1 MNLSGVN
8 QDTNQDVELMGD
20 DDIVKGENGDY
31 EDDGS
36 IYTNFLYNTYGKVH
50 IGDLNKYY
58 HLKNKFDMN
67 RYNINKAKAKILKM
81 KMEMKLVSG
90 RENVSNTDKK
100 TIDKHKKL
108 VGAMARIKKR
118 LQKNKES
125 FTQTP
130 DILDY
135 TKKGKQIE
143 NIKRI
148 RKENIHNVLAKMN
161 NEIKEKEKQIFLN
174 KYDFLFDFNVI
185 EDPVSTF
192 EKQITDYES
201 ALKEKM
207 ELKAILDKQH
217 SARENKLNEIETRY
231 DHIRQMLK
239 TEKDPENRRSLYE
252 SYAKLM
258 KEKYMLKKKSEIE
271 NVVEVS
277 RK

>member
-1 MNLSGVN
+1 MNTSGIN
-8 QDTNQDVELMGD
+8 QEFNRDVELTD
-20 DDIVKGENGDY
+20 NDDIVQGENGDH

-67 RYNINKAKAKILKM
+67 RYNINKAKAKILRM
-81 KMEMKLVSG
+81 KMELKLASG
-90 RENVSNTDKK
+90 RENASNADKK

-108 VGAMARIKKR
+108 VGAMSRINKR

-125 FTQTP
+125 FTQTS

-143 NIKRI
+143 NIKRM
-148 RKENIHNVLAKMN
+148 KKDNIHDVLTKMN
-161 NEIKEKEKQIFLN
+161 HEIKEKEKQIFLN
-174 KYDFLFDFNVI
+174 KYDFLFYYNVI
-185 EDPVSTF
+185 DDPVSTF

-201 ALKEKM
+201 ALKEKIGI
-207 ELKAILDKQH
+207 KAILDKQQSVH
-217 SARENKLNEIETRY
+217 LDKLNEIETQY
-231 DHIRQMLK
+231 DQLKQMLK
-239 TEKDPENRRSLYE
+239 TEKDPEYRRSLFE

-271 NVVEVS
+271 NVLEVS

>member
-100 TIDKHKKL
+100 TIEKHKKL

-192 EKQITDYES
+192 EKQKT
-201 ALKEKM
+201 
-207 ELKAILDKQH
+207 
-217 SARENKLNEIETRY
+217 ARENKLNEIETRY